1 MNQGLFLCY
10 KVYFLFLSTLLK
22 HKAVTTQ
29 WYIMDATAHAAY
41 NTLLLTAMYMNAN
54 ENCKLSYQL

>member
-1 MNQGLFLCY
+1 MNQGSLLCY

-29 WYIMDATAHAAY
+29 WQIMAATTQVAY
-41 NTLLLTAMYMNAN
+41 NTLL
-54 ENCKLSYQL
+54 